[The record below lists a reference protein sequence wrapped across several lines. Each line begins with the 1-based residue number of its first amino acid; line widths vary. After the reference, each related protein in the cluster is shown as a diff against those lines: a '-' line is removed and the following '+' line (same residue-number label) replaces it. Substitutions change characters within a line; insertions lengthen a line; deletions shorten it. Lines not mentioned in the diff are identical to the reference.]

1 MEIVSHSDR
10 RVKFESSTHERTSAV
25 RGADDAF
32 DAEALDT
39 ALPELREGALRWAAT
54 SPGERAFLFERVIA
68 DTHAVGL
75 EWNAAACRANGLDPD
90 GPDRPP
96 LDIERVGQPRYP
108 DPVRHRHGNRLSV
121 RVMPASL
128 LDGVL
133 FTGDSAE
140 VWMEPGVD
148 EATMQATQATAY
160 ADLLAHAGVNL
171 VLGAGNVAA
180 VAPQDVGHKLIGE
193 GRVVIVKANAVND
206 YLVGYWQR
214 ALAAFVEAG
223 DVRIV
228 TGDARV
234 GKYLVHHHGVD
245 DVHITGSEFTDDAG
259 VHVERTADPSSRGRY
274 RRGLS
279 RIVVRP
285 A

>member
-39 ALPELREGALRWAAT
+39 ALRELREGACVGRRRP
-54 SPGERAFLFERVIA
+54 PGERAFLFERVIA

-75 EWNAAACRANGLDPD
+75 DWNAAACRANGLDPD
-90 GPDRPP
+90 GPDSGEELLAAVGKFVLLLTSYRQSL
-96 LDIERVGQPRYP
+96 LDIGRVGRPRYP
-108 DPVRHRHGNRLSV
+108 GPVRHRQGNRLSV
-121 RVMPASL
+121 RVMPAPL

-133 FTGDSAE
+133 LTGDSAE

-148 EATMQATQATAY
+148 EATMPATQATAY
-160 ADLLAHAGVNL
+160 ADPLAHAGVNP

-180 VAPQDVGHKLIGE
+180 LAPKDVVHKLIGE

-206 YLVGYWQR
+206 HLVGYWQR
-214 ALAAFVEAG
+214 ALALTMTT
-223 DVRIV
+223 R
-228 TGDARV
+228 
-234 GKYLVHHHGVD
+234 
-245 DVHITGSEFTDDAG
+245 
-259 VHVERTADPSSRGRY
+259 PS
-274 RRGLS
+274 
-279 RIVVRP
+279 
-285 A
+285 